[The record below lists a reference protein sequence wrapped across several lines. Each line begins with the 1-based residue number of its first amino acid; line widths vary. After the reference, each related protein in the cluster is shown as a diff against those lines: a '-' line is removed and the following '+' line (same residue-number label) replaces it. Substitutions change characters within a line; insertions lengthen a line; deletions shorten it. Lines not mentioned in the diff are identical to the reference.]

1 MGGVATGKRALVP
14 ATVLNA
20 RKCTVCE
27 PVSSSSTVISSS
39 VLPRRVRELMEPLQS
54 SSIASIISH
63 ASHLLQF
70 GQIGAFE
77 LLQMAPEIV

>member
-1 MGGVATGKRALVP
+1 
-14 ATVLNA
+14 
-20 RKCTVCE
+20 
-27 PVSSSSTVISSS
+27 
-39 VLPRRVRELMEPLQS
+39 MEPLQS

-77 LLQMAPEIV
+77 LLQMAPEISVSEVCVRRSAPSTLVCVF